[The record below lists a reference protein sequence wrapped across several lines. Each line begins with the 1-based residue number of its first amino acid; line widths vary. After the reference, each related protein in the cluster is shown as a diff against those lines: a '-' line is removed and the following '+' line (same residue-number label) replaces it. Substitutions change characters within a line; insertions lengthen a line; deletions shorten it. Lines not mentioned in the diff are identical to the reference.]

1 MDIKM
6 KINSNAEEEQM
17 DLKKMKK
24 TDKKWMPSTTL
35 LTLSKASVRKGTQ
48 NRVSVSPF
56 YSNVTVKTKENNCPW
71 I

>member
-1 MDIKM
+1 MDF
-6 KINSNAEEEQM
+6 
-17 DLKKMKK
+17 KKMKK

-35 LTLSKASVRKGTQ
+35 LTLSKASVRKGTH
-48 NRVSVSPF
+48 NRVSVSLF